1 MIQYIYFVKCPD
13 CEDEPFDF
21 LDDAKDYALGRLSQ
35 KPVITQ
41 IEVNRNDFGEC
52 VDSSDLGTIWSWEDV
67 MKETDD
73 DPAISIF
80 TKDDIVSDY
89 DADNDPEFA
98 ALDNS
103 LDMVPDNFRKPIPTD
118 MSIDALVEEMEENED
133 TVECKWCEE
142 LFDKSECRYEVDLGW
157 LCGRCE
163 AAIKSRGETLTFRE
177 NSYWDFLDEDLNP
190 NDTVEFEYGKL
201 TTTIITD
208 VRPATRQD
216 PEDWDEREVTDH
228 FTYEV
233 PVEEVAIAIWENF
246 ITDEDVVD
254 VEGGLS
260 TLEDDAAWHRYFET
274 HLDALV
280 KKYYQEL
287 LNYFEDD
294 AEKAAQKVWQQDHD
308 DYEPDYDNYF
318 DSFDF

>member
-13 CEDEPFDF
+13 CEDEQFDF
-21 LDDAKDYALGRLSQ
+21 FDDAKDYALGHLSQ

-52 VDSSDLGTIWSWEDV
+52 EDSCDLGTIWSWED
-67 MKETDD
+67 MMNETDD
-73 DPAISIF
+73 EPAISIF
-80 TKDDIVSDY
+80 TKDDLAGDY
-89 DADNDPEFA
+89 DPDTDPEFA

-103 LDMVPDNFRKPIPTD
+103 LNQVPDNFRRPVPDGMTIKD
-118 MSIDALVEEMEENED
+118 LVEEMEENED
-133 TVECKWCEE
+133 MVECTWCED
-142 LFDKSECRYEVDLGW
+142 LFDKSECRREVDLGW

-177 NSYWDFLDEDLNP
+177 GNYWDFLDENLDP
-190 NDTVEFEYGKL
+190 NETIELDYDKI

-208 VRPATRQD
+208 VRPATYHD
-216 PEDWDEREVTDH
+216 PEDWNEREVTDR

-233 PVEEVAIAIWENF
+233 PVEDVATAIWENF

-260 TLEDDAAWHRYFET
+260 VLEDEAAWQKYLET
-274 HLDALV
+274 HLDGLV
-280 KKYYQEL
+280 QKYYKDL
-287 LNYFEDD
+287 LSYFEDD
-294 AEKAAQKVWQQDHD
+294 AEEAARKAWQKDYD
-308 DYEPDYDNYF
+308 EYEPDYDNYF
-318 DSFDF
+318 DEF